1 MYTNFSIRK
10 CKGMTTLVAWIG
22 VDTHGPASVYIAS
35 DSRISWKNVENTWDS
50 VRKVFAAYSYPE
62 LFGYSGRVEFP
73 VHILNQLVNT
83 IDNGFLFSSKAT
95 FDEKLEAITKFIQN
109 SFSEVPRKQSGSG
122 TIIYATRI
130 GNKMRSRFHVV
141 EIKFNDGAITFE
153 EKPLSTSSDIVACS
167 GSGKRELKSMHE
179 KWRGGVKE
187 IGFSRF
193 VFGAL
198 CDSLKEGNDKFS
210 GGAPQL
216 VGLYRHTPGLNFGII
231 FNGKRYFSG
240 KLMDDFNS
248 LLPRIEWRNELFE
261 RCDGANMSKL
271 KDAQAQ
277 PRV

>member
-1 MYTNFSIRK
+1 
-10 CKGMTTLVAWIG
+10 MTTLVAWIG

-35 DSRISWKNVENTWDS
+35 DSRISWKNVANTWDS
-50 VRKVFAAYSYPE
+50 VRKVFATYSYPE

-83 IDNGFLFSSKAT
+83 IDNGFLFSLDAD
-95 FDEKLEAITKFIQN
+95 FDEKLEAISKFIQN
-109 SFSEVPRKQSGSG
+109 SFSEVPHKQSGFG

-130 GNKMRSRFHVV
+130 GFKMRSKFHVV
-141 EIKFNDGAITFE
+141 EIKFNNGSITFQE
-153 EKPLSTSSDIVACS
+153 QILPTSSDIVTCS
-167 GSGKRELKSMHE
+167 GSGVTELKSMHE
-179 KWRGGVKE
+179 KWLGGVKE

-198 CDSLKEGNDKFS
+198 CDSLKKGNDKFS

-216 VGLYRHTPGLNFGII
+216 VGLYKHTPGLHFGII
-231 FNGKRYFSG
+231 FNGRRYFNG

-248 LLPRIEWRNELFE
+248 LLPKIEWRNELFE

-271 KDAQAQ
+271 TDAQAQ
-277 PRV
+277 PRLQ